1 MCIAAYGFVCA
12 KSTMPSQMAVC
23 VLISCAFC
31 LFPNNMPY
39 PFRPPTW
46 AVSSQD
52 RTAFFNL
59 DVAQA
64 DKHTYLEGLPSFEIT
79 RDHTPANQ
87 TKKVWQGYVHNT
99 QKLCW
104 RIRTVCVRKFAP
116 RKWRHT
122 HTWRGCSKNPNMG
135 RVGWNQILIRDI
147 TFSISA
153 RVCS

>member
-1 MCIAAYGFVCA
+1 MCIAAYGFEYMFID
-12 KSTMPSQMAVC
+12 TMNSLPGRLRLIMFLCSC
-23 VLISCAFC
+23 VSNPPCHRRWLFACKISCAFR
-31 LFPNNMPY
+31 LFNNNMPY

-99 QKLCW
+99 QK
-104 RIRTVCVRKFAP
+104 TVC
-116 RKWRHT
+116 
-122 HTWRGCSKNPNMG
+122 GNPNCL
-135 RVGWNQILIRDI
+135 RTYVN
-147 TFSISA
+147 
-153 RVCS
+153 